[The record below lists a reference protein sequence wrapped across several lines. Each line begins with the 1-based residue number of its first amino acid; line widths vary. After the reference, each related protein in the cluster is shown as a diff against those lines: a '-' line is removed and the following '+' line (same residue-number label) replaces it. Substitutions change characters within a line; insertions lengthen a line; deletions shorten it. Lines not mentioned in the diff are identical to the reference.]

1 MLIDWS
7 VSTEKQE
14 LVSHKIHTESLAL
27 LLSSAHTYKSCVPR
41 VVEYYSVSSRTSDV
55 CTFCPFLFSSCS
67 HQHDNSLI
75 MCHCKFD
82 CGMPLSQ
89 STDGGTRSVSHLTD
103 QLSHTG
109 QIVAHGQ
116 SHTQRIA
123 AHDQLTSHTAFLD
136 HFELMTARSPFCRLG
151 LLQVSLPEWLGF
163 WNQCKRI

>member
-1 MLIDWS
+1 MLVDSS
-7 VSTEKQE
+7 V

-27 LLSSAHTYKSCVPR
+27 LLLSAHTYKSCVPR
-41 VVEYYSVSSRTSDV
+41 VVQYYSVSSRTSDV

-103 QLSHTG
+103 QLTHS
-109 QIVAHGQ
+109 
-116 SHTQRIA
+116 
-123 AHDQLTSHTAFLD
+123 LTHPSCLTLD
-136 HFELMTARSPFCRLG
+136 RLWHMASLTLNG
-151 LLQVSLPEWLGF
+151 LWHATS
-163 WNQCKRI
+163 